1 MLRTRRALECA
12 DEAYMRFLEQAYNDE
27 HHSVLLSMWHLG
39 FQVPRKLLS
48 DMAIFKAELFR
59 ILKPKL
65 QFWECLQWLLAG
77 VCHGDSSIGRRIA
90 RECVA
95 AFYVVN
101 AGEEHHHRIA
111 WKVLGPESPLRR
123 HLLDF
128 IAGDPLSAE
137 LLDELLPLTLV
148 PIVERAVEGKHS
160 LIHRQ
165 ASCRRVSGPCVSN
178 SLRLGAT
185 KDMLKKGKK
194 TRLAFYRS
202 FEDAKVSTKVIQELG
217 ISKHPAI
224 QIVLQSGA
232 KKHSERLFKIIGDV
246 VYSLDETS

>member
-1 MLRTRRALECA
+1 
-12 DEAYMRFLEQAYNDE
+12 MRFLEQAYNDE
-27 HHSVLLSMWHLG
+27 HHSVSVSMGHLDSKY
-39 FQVPRKLLS
+39 QESLLS

-59 ILKPKL
+59 ILKQKL
-65 QFWECLQWLLAG
+65 HLLECLQWLLAG

-95 AFYVVN
+95 AFDVVN

-137 LLDELLPLTLV
+137 LLDELLPLALV
-148 PIVERAVEGKHS
+148 PIVGRAVEGKHS

-165 ASCRRVSGPCVSN
+165 ASCRRVSGPYVSN

-185 KDMLKKGKK
+185 KAMLKKDKK
-194 TRLAFYRS
+194 TARACRRS
-202 FEDAKVSTKVIQELG
+202 FEDGKVASKFEAFQNTQRFKLHCRLG
-217 ISKHPAI
+217 
-224 QIVLQSGA
+224 QRRRQSNCLR
-232 KKHSERLFKIIGDV
+232 S
-246 VYSLDETS
+246 